1 MGTLLFHDTHDMIEK
16 RVNGDEKRE
25 NFGNLK
31 IFCSNGGGGK
41 FVKMFLRLYVYYDE

>member
-25 NFGNLK
+25 
-31 IFCSNGGGGK
+31 K
-41 FVKMFLRLYVYYDE
+41 FRKFENIL